1 MPTISVVIPAYNAAR
16 YIAAAIDS
24 ALLQT
29 YPAVQIIV
37 VDDGSTDATPV
48 LLHPYSQAG
57 KIIYVRQENKGLAAA
72 RNAGIRAASGDYIAL
87 LDADDI
93 FLPEKLARQAAH
105 LDAHPDCGVS
115 YCGLWHF
122 NDAKPDTM
130 LMLDYAY
137 YSGAEVFRALLKKNF
152 INPLS
157 VVMRRSVFDT
167 VGYFDESL
175 RRSEDWDFWVR
186 AAYAGIRFDYLPERL
201 AKYRMGMAS
210 LSYNSAGEVERKR
223 TSLGI
228 FSRLSMCMSH
238 AERARYRMCWILFRH
253 RMKLWYAMCAA
264 YLPFLYALKSS
275 FRAKK
280 FFKISPK
287 SNFSNK

>member
-1 MPTISVVIPAYNAAR
+1 MPIISVVIPAYNAAL
-16 YIAAAIDS
+16 YIGSAIDS
-24 ALLQT
+24 VLAQT
-29 YPAVQIIV
+29 YPAIQIVV
-37 VDDGSTDATPV
+37 VDDGSTDATPA
-48 LLHPYSQAG
+48 LLHPYWQAE
-57 KIIYVRQENKGLAAA
+57 KIICIRQENKGLAAA
-72 RNAGIRAASGDYIAL
+72 RNAGIRASSGDYIAL
-87 LDADDI
+87 LDADDL
-93 FLPEKLARQAAH
+93 FLPEKLARQAAY
-105 LDAHPDCGVS
+105 LDAHPRCGVS

-122 NDAKPDTM
+122 DDAAPDTM

-137 YSGAEVFRALLKKNF
+137 YSGAEVFPALLKKNF

-157 VVMRRSVFDT
+157 VVMRRSVFDA

-175 RRSEDWDFWVR
+175 RRSEDWDFWTR
-186 AAYAGIRFDYLPERL
+186 AAYASVRFDYLPERL
-201 AKYRMGMAS
+201 AKYRMSTTS
-210 LSYNSAGEVERKR
+210 LSYDPAGEIERKH

-228 FSRLSMCMSH
+228 FSRLSMRMSH
-238 AERARYRMCWILFRH
+238 AERARYRMRWILFFH

-275 FRAKK
+275 FWAKK